1 MEAETKKTF
10 SSGKGTLRGNIWE
23 VTRRNSGKKVWIRS
37 KGVEIINIEVI
48 KNKALNTEETTQ
60 GTCKT

>member
-1 MEAETKKTF
+1 MEAETKKMF

-37 KGVEIINIEVI
+37 KGVDIEVI
-48 KNKALNTEETTQ
+48 KNKALNTEETAQ